1 MVRLITPR
9 WDNNIFLDSQVFPL
23 KIKLLDKSSLL
34 KATNAAFLFLFFNSS
49 LETFNLSSVVG

>member
-9 WDNNIFLDSQVFPL
+9 WDNDIFLIAKFFHS

-34 KATNAAFLFLFFNSS
+34 KATNAAFLFLFLIVHSK
-49 LETFNLSSVVG
+49 LLIYPV